1 MKKKNWILVILLVSL
16 FGNAALFMD
25 RIRVNRNE
33 DLKYEI
39 LNAYIQRDLVQLE
52 ETIQYQQDNQWKNE
66 TLVTQKLDNAIDS
79 IILHSGM
86 ERDKDKEDI
95 LMKLYDYMN
104 EYKVGDGTFDV
115 SLNDK
120 QRADYIHLAQKLRSN
135 GWNYGVGYDTSWDS
149 FASKVN
155 EFVGELNLY

>member
-1 MKKKNWILVILLVSL
+1 MNKKDWILVALVVSL
-16 FGNAALFMD
+16 FGNAMFFMEFK
-25 RIRVNRNE
+25 RVSRNE
-33 DLKYEI
+33 ELRHEL

-52 ETIQYQQDNQWKNE
+52 ETIQYQQDHNWENE
-66 TLVTQKLDNAIDS
+66 TLVTQKLDDAIDS

-86 ERDKDKEDI
+86 ESDKGKEDI

-104 EYKVGDGTFDV
+104 AFKAGDGTFDV

-120 QRADYIHLAQKLRSN
+120 QRADYIHLAQRLRTN
-135 GWNYGVGYDTSWDS
+135 GWNYGVGYDTSWDA

-155 EFVGELNLY
+155 KLIGES

>member
-1 MKKKNWILVILLVSL
+1 MKKENWILVILVVSL

-33 DLKYEI
+33 DLKYEL

-52 ETIQYQQDNQWKNE
+52 ETIQYQQDNQWENE
-66 TLVTQKLDNAIDS
+66 TLVTQKLDDTIDS

-86 ERDKDKEDI
+86 ETDRDKEDI

-104 EYKVGDGTFDV
+104 EYKVSDGTFDV

-120 QRADYIHLAQKLRSN
+120 QRADYIQLSQKLRSN
-135 GWNYGVGYDTSWDS
+135 GWNSSVGYDKSWDS

-155 EFVGELNLY
+155 EFVGES